1 MVVGLA
7 ATGFDETGLAVVDFL
22 AGALVMVGLAAVGFG
37 APGFSMAGF
46 EVVGFAAAGFA
57 AAGFGMT
64 GFEMVRLAAAAF
76 VVAGLVATGLV
87 ADAFETAGFA
97 RDFGRR
103 FGVGGGGMR
112 DDDGV
117 GVPALDMPDPEVSCR
132 REGEAA
138 TSFASP
144 KMGDAG
150 LDEPTSSSRCSDNV
164 LATLSPSTT
173 PLPLLRLRV
182 A

>member
-1 MVVGLA
+1 MPTVPSLDAGGFAVAAGLA
-7 ATGFDETGLAVVDFL
+7 ATGFDETGLAVAGFL
-22 AGALVMVGLAAVGFG
+22 AGALV
-37 APGFSMAGF
+37 
-46 EVVGFAAAGFA
+46 VVGFAAAGFA
-57 AAGFGMT
+57 AAG
-64 GFEMVRLAAAAF
+64 LAAHD
-76 VVAGLVATGLV
+76 L
-87 ADAFETAGFA
+87 DTAGFA

-117 GVPALDMPDPEVSCR
+117 GVPGLDMPDPEASCR

-144 KMGDAG
+144 RIGDAG
-150 LDEPTSSSRCSDNV
+150 RDDPTSSSRCTDNV
-164 LATLSPSTT
+164 LPTLSPLTA